1 MLRRTLTVFA
11 VAAIALG
18 AGIAQAEMT
27 ELAVNGGFETGDFEG
42 WSLFPTGDD
51 QFSIVTPGSGSTYA
65 ARIFNEVSTSAALM
79 KNANIGIGIVEPIMT
94 VTISFDARGSLMA
107 GGVAFAEFFSEL
119 EGGGVS
125 QSEILGNAPLAL
137 NPDPEVWTTFEFTT
151 TTGPDVSGGVTL
163 QLTATT
169 GADPSSV
176 ADMYYDNISVIV
188 DAVVSTDATSWSGIK
203 NLYR

>member
-18 AGIAQAEMT
+18 AGVAQAEMT

-125 QSEILGNAPLAL
+125 QSEILGGAPLAL

>member
-1 MLRRTLTVFA
+1 

-27 ELAVNGGFETGDFEG
+27 ELAVNGGFETGDFDG
-42 WSLFPTGDD
+42 WSLFPSGAD
-51 QFSIVTPGSGSTYA
+51 QFSIVEPGSGSTYA

-79 KNANIGIGIVEPIMT
+79 KNANIGIGIVEPVMT

-125 QSEILGNAPLAL
+125 SSVILGGGPLAL

-176 ADMYYDNISVIV
+176 ADMYYDNISVRV